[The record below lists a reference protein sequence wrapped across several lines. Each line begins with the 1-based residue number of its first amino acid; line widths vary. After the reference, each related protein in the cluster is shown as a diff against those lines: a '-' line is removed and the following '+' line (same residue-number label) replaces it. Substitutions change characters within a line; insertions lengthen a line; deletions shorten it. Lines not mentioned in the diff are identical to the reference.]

1 MPEIDRPIPP
11 YMQVVNDLRAR
22 IVGGELAEGDT
33 VPSERQIAEDWGIS
47 RATATKVLASLRS
60 EGLVESLQGI
70 GTVVRARASLHH
82 SPADRLRTMTKTGR
96 IYPPGQYAVI
106 KSAGLA
112 PAPAHVAEAL
122 GIAEGAQA
130 IRRHRVTHNEDGPVS
145 SSVSWFH
152 AELADAVPSLLEAE
166 RIPGGTPGAIEQAT
180 GRSWIEGQDQIG
192 AKNATAEE
200 AEALGLAEGAA
211 LIVGRNTTRDAE
223 GGVIEYGE
231 YMSAGDRWSTY
242 SYTRTQD

>member
-11 YMQVVNDLRAR
+11 YLQVVNSLRAR
-22 IVGGELAEGDT
+22 IVRGELAEGDT

-47 RATATKVLASLRS
+47 RATATKVLAALRS
-60 EGLVESLQGI
+60 EGLVESRQGI
-70 GTVVRARASLHH
+70 GTVVQARARLHH
-82 SPADRLRTMTKTGR
+82 SPADRLQTMSKTGR

-130 IRRHRVTHNEDGPVS
+130 IRRYRVTHNEDGPVS
-145 SSVSWFH
+145 SSISWFA
-152 AELADAVPSLLEAE
+152 AELAEAVPALLEAE

-180 GRSWIEGQDQIG
+180 GRAWVDGKDQIG
-192 AKNATAEE
+192 AKNADTEE
-200 AEALGLAEGAA
+200 AEALGVAEGTA

-223 GGVIEYGE
+223 GEVIEFGE
-231 YMSAGDRWSTY
+231 YLTTGDRWSVYT
-242 SYTRTQD
+242 YTRSQD